1 MATALT
7 KEIAARRDEAALF
20 AQENIASRDDL
31 SATSEFPWDIWRA
44 MGRAG
49 LLALSLPREYGG
61 QGGGY
66 LALTAAG
73 EALVCHGHSLG
84 LALSWALQNI
94 AAQYLILGF
103 GHDGQ
108 RREYLP
114 QMADGR
120 LTVCLAVSEPK
131 AGAHPKRLKTSAARQ
146 GDSFCLNGEKTYLT
160 NGPIADLFIVI
171 AVTEVQAGQ
180 KRFTAF
186 LTPKTSPGLSV
197 ESMPLDFLK
206 PSPHGGIKL
215 DNVLVP
221 AKNILG
227 QEGFA
232 YETIIKPFR
241 EIEDTVLMG
250 PLVGGLAR
258 QLELLAGLIREQGT
272 GLTEEQNADF
282 GELQFLVHTLRIMA
296 YEAALML
303 DSGAGHPEL
312 LSLTLGHRRLFRLFQ
327 TKVQD
332 ILSGLKIEA
341 GPKLA
346 ALTKDLV
353 FMAGVAKNVA
363 RIKQGRLGRTVL
375 ADQ

>member
-7 KEIAARRDEAALF
+7 KDITARRDEAALF
-20 AQENIASRDDL
+20 ARENIAPHGDL
-31 SATSEFPWDIWRA
+31 DAAPEFPWDIWRA
-44 MGRAG
+44 MSRAG
-49 LLALSLPREYGG
+49 LTGLSLPREYGG

-66 LALTAAG
+66 LALAAAG
-73 EALVCHGHSLG
+73 EALVRHGHNLG
-84 LALSWALQNI
+84 LALSWAVQNI

-103 GHDGQ
+103 GHDRQ

-114 QMADGR
+114 QMAGGR
-120 LTVCLAVSEPK
+120 LIACLAVSEPK
-131 AGAHPKRLKTSAARQ
+131 AGAHPKLLKTSAASQ

-171 AVTEVQAGQ
+171 AVTGIQAGQ

-186 LTPKTSPGLSV
+186 LTPKTSLGLSV

-227 QEGFA
+227 QEGLA

-241 EIEDTVLMG
+241 EIEDTVMMG

-258 QLELLAGLIREQGT
+258 QLELLAGLIREHELD
-272 GLTEEQNADF
+272 LTEEQNAGF

-303 DSGAGHPEL
+303 DSGDRHPEL
-312 LSLTLGHRRLFRLFQ
+312 LSLTLGHRRLIRLFQ
-327 TKVQD
+327 AKVQD
-332 ILSGLKIEA
+332 ILSALKIEA

-363 RIKQGRLGRTVL
+363 RIKQSRLGRTAL
-375 ADQ
+375 AG

>member
-7 KEIAARRDEAALF
+7 KEIAARRDEAARF
-20 AQENIASRDDL
+20 AEENIAGRDDL
-31 SATSEFPWDIWRA
+31 DAAPEFPWDIWRA
-44 MGRAG
+44 MSRAG
-49 LLALSLPREYGG
+49 LAGLSLPREYGG

-66 LALTAAG
+66 LALATAG
-73 EALVCHGHSLG
+73 EALVRHGHNLG
-84 LALSWALQNI
+84 LALSWAVQNI

-120 LTVCLAVSEPK
+120 LIACLAVSEPK
-131 AGAHPKRLKTSAARQ
+131 AGAHPKLLKTSAVRQ
-146 GDSFCLNGEKTYLT
+146 GDSFCLSGEKTYLT

-171 AVTEVQAGQ
+171 AVTEIQAGQ

-186 LTPKTSPGLSV
+186 LTPKTSPGLSA
-197 ESMPLDFLK
+197 EPMPLDFLR

-227 QEGFA
+227 QEGLA

-241 EIEDTVLMG
+241 EIEDTVMMG
-250 PLVGGLAR
+250 VLVGGLSR
-258 QLELLAGLIREQGT
+258 QLELLAGLIREH
-272 GLTEEQNADF
+272 GLSLTDGQHADF
-282 GELQFLVHTLRIMA
+282 GELQFLIHTLRIMA

-303 DSGAGHPEL
+303 DSGDRHPEH
-312 LSLTLGHRRLFRLFQ
+312 LSLTLGHRRLVGLFQ
-327 TKVQD
+327 AKFQD

-341 GPKLA
+341 DPRLA
-346 ALTKDLV
+346 ALTKDLA
-353 FMAGVAKNVA
+353 FTADIAKNVA
-363 RIKQGRLGRTVL
+363 RIKQGRLGRAAL
-375 ADQ
+375 AG

>member
-1 MATALT
+1 MTTALT

-20 AQENIASRDDL
+20 AQEKIASRDGL
-31 SATSEFPWDIWRA
+31 SAAPEFPWDIWRA

-49 LLALSLPREYGG
+49 LLGLSLPREYGG

-66 LALTAAG
+66 LALAAAG
-73 EALVCHGHSLG
+73 EALVRHGHSLG

-103 GHDGQ
+103 GHDRQ

-114 QMADGR
+114 QMAEGR
-120 LTVCLAVSEPK
+120 LIACLAVSEPK
-131 AGAHPKRLKTSAARQ
+131 VGAHPKRLKTSAARQ

-171 AVTEVQAGQ
+171 AVTETQAGQ

-186 LTPKTSPGLSV
+186 LTPKTSVGLSV
-197 ESMPLDFLK
+197 ESMPLDLLR

-215 DNVLVP
+215 NNVLVP

-227 QEGFA
+227 QEGLA
-232 YETIIKPFR
+232 YETIIKSFR
-241 EIEDTVLMG
+241 EIEDTVMMG
-250 PLVGGLAR
+250 PLVGGLAW

-272 GLTEEQNADF
+272 SLTEEQHADF
-282 GELQFLVHTLRIMA
+282 GELQFLIHTLRIMA

-303 DSGAGHPEL
+303 DSGDRHPES
-312 LSLTLGHRRLFRLFQ
+312 LSLVLGHRRLARLFQ
-327 TKVQD
+327 AKVQD

-341 GPKLA
+341 GPRLT
-346 ALTKDLV
+346 ALSKDLV
-353 FMAGVAKNVA
+353 FMAGIAKNVA
-363 RIKQGRLGRTVL
+363 RIKQGRLGRAAL
-375 ADQ
+375 AG